1 MSADSSPSQ
10 DPPAEPRLKALG
22 LRGFVIELFLPAVLS
37 ATILLTAASFLPW
50 WNLRGRLGIGVFGV
64 LLVVLS
70 FVLSVWVDS
79 RTLARRQSVGKAQL
93 LNRANAPSR
102 LVKFVLGGI
111 VIPLAAFVAANLV
124 KLPDRRTP
132 MSVAAQLTLR
142 KPVETRAEQL
152 GSAVLRAREVA
163 AKVAGITALQAS
175 SSTGALDQLFRI
187 LAEDPTVLRG
197 GAETQALAKAL
208 ASYGKLAT
216 PRLLERF
223 AAVSHGVSASS
234 PRGRDAFERY
244 FGADFEALRSEV
256 GVRSLDPAMK
266 TEELSRL
273 QAAEAQLRQSL
284 DEVESAPLAAR
295 GGDGLASLVMQTLLE
310 MSLGE
315 ATHLLAFA
323 RQVAADAGCSDGVRG
338 HALLLVARLGGKGDL
353 DLLYEQLSNPS
364 PLLQTRAL
372 QAIAA
377 LNARLASGGSNG

>member
-1 MSADSSPSQ
+1 MSPDSSPSQ
-10 DPPAEPRLKALG
+10 DPPAETRLKVLG
-22 LRGFVIELFLPAVLS
+22 LRGFAIELFLPAVLS
-37 ATILLTAASFLPW
+37 AIILLTAASFLPW

-93 LNRANAPSR
+93 LNRADAPSR

-197 GAETQALAKAL
+197 GAEAQALSKAL

-256 GVRSLDPAMK
+256 GMRSLDPAMK

-273 QAAEAQLRQSL
+273 QAAEIQLRRSL
-284 DEVESAPLAAR
+284 DEVESAPLGAH

-315 ATHLLAFA
+315 ATDLLAFA

-338 HALLLVARLGGKGDL
+338 QALLLVARLGGKGDL
-353 DLLYEQLSNPS
+353 ALLYDQLSSPS

-372 QAIAA
+372 QAIAT